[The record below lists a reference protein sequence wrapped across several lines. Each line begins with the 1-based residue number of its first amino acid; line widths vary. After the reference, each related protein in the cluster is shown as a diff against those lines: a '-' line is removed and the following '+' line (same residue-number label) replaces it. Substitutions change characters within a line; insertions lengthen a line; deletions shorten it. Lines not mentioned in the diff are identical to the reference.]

1 MSDNKVNATSPSHC
15 PCLQVA
21 DRELFQGN
29 NLPPDQKQKAQERNW
44 QQFKDKFGVYP
55 EDYRKQQIDIEN
67 GGLRSGVGVFVKE
80 QERGRVCVCVC
91 VHETGMGAGDLFEI
105 HFENGDLHTHSHT
118 HTLTQTHTYTL
129 TQTHTRKHT

>member
-1 MSDNKVNATSPSHC
+1 MITEVSDYKVNATSPSHC

-67 GGLRSGVGVFVKE
+67 GGLRLGVGVFVKE

-91 VHETGMGAGDLFEI
+91 VCVHVCVCVCVCVCVHETGMGAGDLLEI
-105 HFENGDLHTHSHT
+105 HFENGGL
-118 HTLTQTHTYTL
+118 
-129 TQTHTRKHT
+129 R